1 MCSQAAPGVLNFG
14 RERFLAADY
23 ANYAD
28 GRAICRLV
36 PRLVK
41 IWRAHPRNSRNPRL
55 KIFPHKTKNA
65 GEHRRR
71 FVQPRSFGPPSLPSH
86 LLLFLA
92 VDCCLC
98 CAHGSP
104 KPPPI
109 HSTIYALV
117 AFKKFTKRKN
127 FSEKTEVRPRSGKE
141 LALSFTKGV
150 QRMPNHKQRKKKDG
164 ANKSKKLKAMRA
176 KEAAAKPAPKRSA
189 TGKPGQTSKF
199 ELPQDRPGAFR
210 RA

>member
-1 MCSQAAPGVLNFG
+1 MQSQLPTIRGMCSQAAPGVLNSG
-14 RERFLAADY
+14 RSNLPQ
-23 ANYAD
+23 N
-28 GRAICRLV
+28 
-36 PRLVK
+36 
-41 IWRAHPRNSRNPRL
+41 
-55 KIFPHKTKNA
+55 KNA

-71 FVQPRSFGPPSLPSH
+71 FVQPRSFGPPPHLPTCCCFSRWTAVSIVHTDHHSL
-86 LLLFLA
+86 L
-92 VDCCLC
+92 
-98 CAHGSP
+98 
-104 KPPPI
+104 
-109 HSTIYALV
+109 HSTQQ
-117 AFKKFTKRKN
+117 FTKRKN